1 MAYWGSFTRVNI
13 IAIFLFSTLLFSSVA
28 NASYESFAFSSNTKS
43 ENNLDYIETARTGKF
58 VQQTSVNHSISLS
71 ESMNLSSPEEKKDL
85 GITSIEDQKNIKSL
99 IFEEELHLSSDLS
112 EHETTVVLVKQ
123 FSDRKGIMER
133 ILPIDR
139 IRNQEKLSNKNYLD
153 TNIQLIFSD
162 YNFQFNK
169 QDPFGNLFINSIIND
184 NFNNYMHNS
193 FDTFS
198 KEIFD
203 HDFQLQQFLDS
214 IHLITNIELS
224 TSSFNQIDSKEP
236 TGIIILVL
244 ISGLIFI
251 QNENNHIKFNNFRK
265 FVSYIFI
272 ILLVSSG
279 IITPISISSSYWGT
293 AFGEEMNNNNSAEST
308 DHQINSLGNFTDA
321 LPMEYLNSQRTIP
334 EDDINFSN
342 LQINFTNTTSIL
354 NISNKTND
362 DNTDNFI
369 VDNYTKSISN
379 YTGLIPENYTT
390 SVSNYTE
397 LIPENYTTSISNYT
411 ELIPENYTTSIS
423 NYTTSTDI
431 PENNSTE
438 NKLEHKIVLPNA
450 TESWKFDSHVNGSH
464 FVGNVYV
471 EEESGLMLD
480 GDSYVTNDGNSTNN
494 LSNLTITAWVKPY
507 YSNGSSE
514 FTIVSKERTF
524 ELIINNIID
533 PQQVA
538 KFSIFDGI
546 QWHSVETSTT
556 LGESWSHLA
565 ATFNGTKLSVY
576 TNVHYLTKNL
586 QPIPLH

>member
-43 ENNLDYIETARTGKF
+43 ENNLDYIETTRTGKF
-58 VQQTSVNHSISLS
+58 VQHTSVHHSISLS

-85 GITSIEDQKNIKSL
+85 GTASIEDQKNIKSM
-99 IFEEELHLSSDLS
+99 IFEEELHLSSDLFQQ
-112 EHETTVVLVKQ
+112 ETTIVFVKQ

-133 ILPIDR
+133 ILPVDR
-139 IRNQEKLSNKNYLD
+139 IRNQEKSPNKNYSD
-153 TNIQLIFSD
+153 TNLQLIFSD
-162 YNFQFNK
+162 YNLPTNK
-169 QDPFGNLFINSIIND
+169 QEPFGNLVF
-184 NFNNYMHNS
+184 NS

-198 KEIFD
+198 KEIFI
-203 HDFQLQQFLDS
+203 HDFQISQFFDS
-214 IHLITNIELS
+214 INIIPDLELS
-224 TSSFNQIDSKEP
+224 ESLFNQINSKEP
-236 TGIIILVL
+236 TGIIILFL

-265 FVSYIFI
+265 FFSYIFI

-293 AFGEEMNNNNSAEST
+293 AFGEEMNDNNPNSIESD
-308 DHQINSLGNFTDA
+308 DHLINSSENFTNT
-321 LPMEYLNSQRTIP
+321 LPMENLNSQNTIP
-334 EDDINFSN
+334 ENYINFPI
-342 LQINFTNTTSIL
+342 LQINFTNNTSIF

-362 DNTDNFI
+362 ININNFF
-369 VDNYTKSISN
+369 V
-379 YTGLIPENYTT
+379 
-390 SVSNYTE
+390 
-397 LIPENYTTSISNYT
+397 ENYTTSISNY
-411 ELIPENYTTSIS
+411 I
-423 NYTTSTDI
+423 TSTDI
-431 PENNSTE
+431 LENNSTE
-438 NKLEHKIVLPNA
+438 NELEHKIILPNA
-450 TESWKFDSHVNGSH
+450 TESWKFDSYVNGSH

-471 EEESGLMLD
+471 EQESGLMLD
-480 GDSYVTNDGNSTNN
+480 GDSYVTNDGNSTNS

-514 FTIVSKERTF
+514 FTIVSKEKTF

-533 PQQVA
+533 PQHVA

-565 ATFNGTKLSVY
+565 ATFDGTKLS
-576 TNVHYLTKNL
+576 L
-586 QPIPLH
+586 

>member
-1 MAYWGSFTRVNI
+1 
-13 IAIFLFSTLLFSSVA
+13 
-28 NASYESFAFSSNTKS
+28 
-43 ENNLDYIETARTGKF
+43 
-58 VQQTSVNHSISLS
+58 
-71 ESMNLSSPEEKKDL
+71 MNLSSPEEKKDL

-99 IFEEELHLSSDLS
+99 IFEEELHLSSDLFQQ
-112 EHETTVVLVKQ
+112 ETTVVLVKQ

-224 TSSFNQIDSKEP
+224 TSSFNQIDSKEL
-236 TGIIILVL
+236 TGIFVLVL
-244 ISGLIFI
+244 IFGLIFVRT
-251 QNENNHIKFNNFRK
+251 ESNHIKFNNYRK
-265 FVSYIFI
+265 FFSYIVI
-272 ILLVSSG
+272 VLLISSG
-279 IITPISISSSYWGT
+279 VITPISISSSYWGT
-293 AFGEEMNNNNSAEST
+293 ASGEEMNNNSTEST
-308 DHQINSLGNFTDA
+308 DQQINSFENITNTLSMD
-321 LPMEYLNSQRTIP
+321 YLNSQ
-334 EDDINFSN
+334 NN
-342 LQINFTNTTSIL
+342 
-354 NISNKTND
+354 
-362 DNTDNFI
+362 
-369 VDNYTKSISN
+369 
-379 YTGLIPENYTT
+379 
-390 SVSNYTE
+390 
-397 LIPENYTTSISNYT
+397 IPENYTTSITNYT
-411 ELIPENYTTSIS
+411 DIIPENYTTSIT

-431 PENNSTE
+431 LENNSTE
-438 NKLEHKIVLPNA
+438 NELEHKTILPNA
-450 TESWKFDSHVNGSH
+450 SESWKFDSNINGSH

-471 EEESGLMLD
+471 DGESSLMLD
-480 GDSYVTNDGNSTNN
+480 GDSYVTNDGNSTNSI
-494 LSNLTITAWVKPY
+494 SNLTITAWVKPY

-533 PQQVA
+533 PQHVA

-565 ATFNGTKLSVY
+565 ATFNGTKLSFYVNGTLSNEKSI
-576 TNVHYLTKNL
+576 TNTITLTTDGQFEPKTPGL
-586 QPIPLH
+586 DSSS

>member
-71 ESMNLSSPEEKKDL
+71 EYMNLSSPEEKKDL

-123 FSDRKGIMER
+123 FSDRKGIIER

-162 YNFQFNK
+162 YNFQINK
-169 QDPFGNLFINSIIND
+169 QDPIANLLFNSIIND
-184 NFNNYMHNS
+184 NFSNYIFNS
-193 FDTFS
+193 FNTFS
-198 KEIFD
+198 KEIFI
-203 HDFQLQQFLDS
+203 HDFQLLQFLDS
-214 IHLITNIELS
+214 IYLIPNIELS
-224 TSSFNQIDSKEP
+224 GSLFNQIDSKEP

-244 ISGLIFI
+244 ISGLIFVR
-251 QNENNHIKFNNFRK
+251 NENNHIKFNNFRK
-265 FVSYIFI
+265 FFSYIFI

-293 AFGEEMNNNNSAEST
+293 AFGEEINNNNSTEST
-308 DHQINSLGNFTDA
+308 DHQINSLENFTNT
-321 LPMEYLNSQRTIP
+321 LPIEPLNSQNTIP
-334 EDDINFSN
+334 VDYINFSIP
-342 LQINFTNTTSIL
+342 QINFTNTISIF

-362 DNTDNFI
+362 VNTNNFFA
-369 VDNYTKSISN
+369 DNYTI
-379 YTGLIPENYTT
+379 LI
-390 SVSNYTE
+390 SNYTE

-411 ELIPENYTTSIS
+411 ELILENYTTSIS

-524 ELIINNIID
+524 ELIIN
-533 PQQVA
+533 
-538 KFSIFDGI
+538 
-546 QWHSVETSTT
+546 
-556 LGESWSHLA
+556 
-565 ATFNGTKLSVY
+565 
-576 TNVHYLTKNL
+576 
-586 QPIPLH
+586 